1 MTKRTPLLLGRQQ
14 MHMTPV
20 RQKGKLSLELRRRLG
35 CAIVFCVNRY
45 KNMVNAVNETP
56 AAADT
61 LFFITGSSKS
71 KRQLSL
77 PAGLGQPKPCAPR
90 RQAYASHHVVPC
102 TCSSPNSPSCGAIRA
117 ENRKSVRTRTTQ
129 TNLVTSSATHKH
141 TNEPRKDWT
150 NRAPFPRSIPSH
162 TLAPYRQQ
170 LHPTPPHHTNTPQIS
185 VGRTERTICS
195 RQGAALLPP
204 GSPHARIQR
213 GLRHCHQTG

>member
-14 MHMTPV
+14 MNMTPV

-61 LFFITGSSKS
+61 LLFITGSSKS

-117 ENRKSVRTRTTQ
+117 ENRKIGPHP
-129 TNLVTSSATHKH
+129 NH
-141 TNEPRKDWT
+141 TNEFRHKFRYT
-150 NRAPFPRSIPSH
+150 QTHQRAEEGLDKQG
-162 TLAPYRQQ
+162 TLSSQYTVTHPCSVPPAATP
-170 LHPTPPHHTNTPQIS
+170 HPTTPHQHTSNF
-185 VGRTERTICS
+185 RR
-195 RQGAALLPP
+195 
-204 GSPHARIQR
+204 PH
-213 GLRHCHQTG
+213 